1 MNTASILILCAFVY
15 LAFVTWMFRG
25 KGKKPD
31 TKSDGKKEAQEKETE
46 SDSHGQEP
54 KKNTVT
60 VVPQSDFDLD
70 RFREVLTESIT
81 AAMTYVLKAKIG
93 DVNPQDV
100 EFKNPDTDS
109 SVNGN
114 ADDTPTDSDT
124 ADETPDMDDF
134 EPDSV
139 SPPAKG
145 ESIDEIEAAVSVAA
159 NPAATPEQKA
169 EAGRVLTG
177 MRDVVF
183 IGKMMETDERINAGI
198 MNCIAESVRAVH
210 KKKIGRPSATRRKS
224 REIDVDG
231 SLRRPENT
239 DKDSEKDEED

>member
-31 TKSDGKKEAQEKETE
+31 TKTGGKKETQETA
-46 SDSHGQEP
+46 SDSDGEEP
-54 KKNTVT
+54 KKNVVT
-60 VVPQSDFDLD
+60 VVPQSDFDFD
-70 RFREVLTESIT
+70 KFREVLTESMA
-81 AAMTYVLKAKIG
+81 AAMTYVLNAKMG

-100 EFKNPDTDS
+100 EFKKSEQESRS
-109 SVNGN
+109 S
-114 ADDTPTDSDT
+114 AKDDTVNDISD
-124 ADETPDMDDF
+124 DTPDMDDF

-159 NPAATPEQKA
+159 NPSATPEQKA

-198 MNCIAESVRAVH
+198 MNCIAESVRAAH
-210 KKKIGRPSATRRKS
+210 KKKIGRSSATRRKS

>member
-25 KGKKPD
+25 YGKKHD
-31 TKSDGKKEAQEKETE
+31 TKTGGKKETQETA
-46 SDSHGQEP
+46 SDNDGEEP
-54 KKNTVT
+54 KKNVVT
-60 VVPQSDFDLD
+60 VVPQSDFDFD
-70 RFREVLTESIT
+70 KFREVLTESMA
-81 AAMTYVLKAKIG
+81 AAMTYVLNTKMG

-100 EFKNPDTDS
+100 EFKKSEQESRS
-109 SVNGN
+109 SAKDDAVNDIS
-114 ADDTPTDSDT
+114 DD
-124 ADETPDMDDF
+124 TPDMDDF

-159 NPAATPEQKA
+159 NPSATPDQKA

-198 MNCIAESVRAVH
+198 MNCIAESVRAAH
-210 KKKIGRPSATRRKS
+210 KKKIGRPSATRRKG

-231 SLRRPENT
+231 SLRRPDNT
-239 DKDSEKDEED
+239 DKYSEKDEED

>member
-31 TKSDGKKEAQEKETE
+31 TKTGGKKETQETA
-46 SDSHGQEP
+46 SDSDGEEP
-54 KKNTVT
+54 KKNVVT
-60 VVPQSDFDLD
+60 VVPQSDFDFD
-70 RFREVLTESIT
+70 KFREVLTESMA
-81 AAMTYVLKAKIG
+81 AAMTYVLNAKMG

-100 EFKNPDTDS
+100 EFKKSEQESRS
-109 SVNGN
+109 SAKDDAVNDIS
-114 ADDTPTDSDT
+114 DD
-124 ADETPDMDDF
+124 TPDMDDF

-198 MNCIAESVRAVH
+198 MNCIAESVRAAH
-210 KKKIGRPSATRRKS
+210 KKKSAGRPPPAAK
-224 REIDVDG
+224 G
-231 SLRRPENT
+231 AG
-239 DKDSEKDEED
+239 

>member
-31 TKSDGKKEAQEKETE
+31 TKTGGKKETQETA
-46 SDSHGQEP
+46 SDSDGEEP
-54 KKNTVT
+54 KKNVVT
-60 VVPQSDFDLD
+60 VVPQSDFDFD
-70 RFREVLTESIT
+70 KFREVLTESMA
-81 AAMTYVLKAKIG
+81 AAMTYVLNAKMG

-100 EFKNPDTDS
+100 EFKKSEQESRS
-109 SVNGN
+109 SAKDDAVNDIS
-114 ADDTPTDSDT
+114 DD
-124 ADETPDMDDF
+124 TPDMDDF

-198 MNCIAESVRAVH
+198 MNCIAESVRAAH
-210 KKKIGRPSATRRKS
+210 KKKIGRPSSSRRKG
-224 REIDVDG
+224 RGIDVDG

>member
-1 MNTASILILCAFVY
+1 MNTVSILTICAFLY

-25 KGKKPD
+25 KSKKPD
-31 TKSDGKKEAQEKETE
+31 TGTDGKKEAQETVPE
-46 SDSHGQEP
+46 SDGEEP

-70 RFREVLTESIT
+70 RFREVLAESV
-81 AAMTYVLKAKIG
+81 AAAITYVLKTKIG
-93 DVNPQDV
+93 DVSPQDV

-109 SVNGN
+109 SGNDNTGN
-114 ADDTPTDSDT
+114 ASTDTET

-169 EAGRVLTG
+169 EAGKVLTG

-198 MNCIAESVRAVH
+198 MNCIAESVRVAH
-210 KKKIGRPSATRRKS
+210 KKKIGSQSSSRRKG
-224 REIDVDG
+224 RGIDVDG

>member
-15 LAFVTWMFRG
+15 LAFVTGMFRG

-31 TKSDGKKEAQEKETE
+31 TKTGGKKETQETA
-46 SDSHGQEP
+46 SDSDGEEP
-54 KKNTVT
+54 KKNVVT
-60 VVPQSDFDLD
+60 VVPQSDFDFD
-70 RFREVLTESIT
+70 KFREVLTESMA
-81 AAMTYVLKAKIG
+81 AAMTYVLNAKMG

-100 EFKNPDTDS
+100 EFKKSEQESRS
-109 SVNGN
+109 SAKDDAVNDIS
-114 ADDTPTDSDT
+114 DD
-124 ADETPDMDDF
+124 TPDMDDF

-159 NPAATPEQKA
+159 NPSATPEQKA

-198 MNCIAESVRAVH
+198 MNCIAESVRAAH

>member
-1 MNTASILILCAFVY
+1 MNTASILIICAFVY

-31 TKSDGKKEAQEKETE
+31 TKTDGKKEAQETV
-46 SDSHGQEP
+46 SDSDGEEP
-54 KKNTVT
+54 KKNAVT

-81 AAMTYVLKAKIG
+81 AAITYVLKAKIG

-100 EFKNPDTDS
+100 EFKNPATDS
-109 SVNGN
+109 SGNGT

-198 MNCIAESVRAVH
+198 MNCIAESVRAAH
-210 KKKIGRPSATRRKS
+210 KKKIGRPSSSRRKG
-224 REIDVDG
+224 RGIDVDG

>member
-31 TKSDGKKEAQEKETE
+31 TKTGGKKETQETA
-46 SDSHGQEP
+46 SDSDGEEP
-54 KKNTVT
+54 KKNVVT
-60 VVPQSDFDLD
+60 VVPQSDFDFD
-70 RFREVLTESIT
+70 KFREVLTESMA
-81 AAMTYVLKAKIG
+81 AAMTYVLNARMG

-100 EFKNPDTDS
+100 EFKKSEQESRS
-109 SVNGN
+109 SAKDDAVNDIS
-114 ADDTPTDSDT
+114 DD
-124 ADETPDMDDF
+124 TPDMDDF

-159 NPAATPEQKA
+159 NPSATPDQKA
-169 EAGRVLTG
+169 EAGRVLTS

-198 MNCIAESVRAVH
+198 MNCIAESVRAAH
-210 KKKIGRPSATRRKS
+210 KKKIGRPSATRRKG

-231 SLRRPENT
+231 SLRRPDNT

>member
-31 TKSDGKKEAQEKETE
+31 TKTDGKNKAQETVSDSDGE
-46 SDSHGQEP
+46 EP
-54 KKNTVT
+54 KKNAVT

-114 ADDTPTDSDT
+114 ADDIPTDSDT

-198 MNCIAESVRAVH
+198 MNCIAESVRAAH
-210 KKKIGRPSATRRKS
+210 KKKIGRPSSSRRKG
-224 REIDVDG
+224 RGIDVDG

>member
-31 TKSDGKKEAQEKETE
+31 TKTGGKKETQETA
-46 SDSHGQEP
+46 SDSDGEEP
-54 KKNTVT
+54 KKNVVT
-60 VVPQSDFDLD
+60 VVPQSDFDFD
-70 RFREVLTESIT
+70 KFREVLTESMA
-81 AAMTYVLKAKIG
+81 AAMTYVLNAKMG

-100 EFKNPDTDS
+100 EFKKSEQESRS
-109 SVNGN
+109 SAKDDAVN
-114 ADDTPTDSDT
+114 DISYD
-124 ADETPDMDDF
+124 TPDMDDF

-159 NPAATPEQKA
+159 NPSATPEQKA

-198 MNCIAESVRAVH
+198 MNCIAESVRAAH

>member
-31 TKSDGKKEAQEKETE
+31 TKTDGKNKAQETVSDSDGE
-46 SDSHGQEP
+46 EP
-54 KKNTVT
+54 KKNAVT

-100 EFKNPDTDS
+100 EFKNPATDF

-198 MNCIAESVRAVH
+198 MNCIAESVRAAH
-210 KKKIGRPSATRRKS
+210 KKKIGRPSSSRRKG
-224 REIDVDG
+224 RGIDVDG

>member
-1 MNTASILILCAFVY
+1 MNTASILIICAFVY

-31 TKSDGKKEAQEKETE
+31 TKSDGKKEVQETV
-46 SDSHGQEP
+46 SDAHGEEP
-54 KKNTVT
+54 KKNAVT

-109 SVNGN
+109 SGKGN
-114 ADDTPTDSDT
+114 AEDTTTDADT

-183 IGKMMETDERINAGI
+183 IGKMMETNEKINAGI
-198 MNCIAESVRAVH
+198 MNCIAESVRAAH
-210 KKKIGRPSATRRKS
+210 KKKIGRPSSSRRKG
-224 REIDVDG
+224 RGIDVDG

-239 DKDSEKDEED
+239 DKDSEQDEED

>member
-1 MNTASILILCAFVY
+1 MNTVSILTICAFLY

-31 TKSDGKKEAQEKETE
+31 TRIDGKKEAQETAPD
-46 SDSHGQEP
+46 SDGEEP

-70 RFREVLTESIT
+70 TFREVLTESIT
-81 AAMTYVLKAKIG
+81 AAMTYVLKAKVG

-100 EFKNPDTDS
+100 EFRNPDTAS
-109 SVNGN
+109 SVNSN
-114 ADDTPTDSDT
+114 AEDNPTDSDT
-124 ADETPDMDDF
+124 AVATPDMDDF

-198 MNCIAESVRAVH
+198 MNCIAESVRAAR
-210 KKKIGRPSATRRKS
+210 KKKIGSQSSSRRKG
-224 REIDVDG
+224 RGIDVDG

>member
-1 MNTASILILCAFVY
+1 MNTVSILTVCAFLY

-31 TKSDGKKEAQEKETE
+31 TKTDGKKEAQETV
-46 SDSHGQEP
+46 SDSDGEEP
-54 KKNTVT
+54 KKNAVT

-100 EFKNPDTDS
+100 EFKKSEPENF
-109 SVNGN
+109 VK
-114 ADDTPTDSDT
+114 AEDDTGNDT
-124 ADETPDMDDF
+124 EDDTPDMDDF

-198 MNCIAESVRAVH
+198 MNCIAESVRAAH
-210 KKKIGRPSATRRKS
+210 KKKIGRPSATRRNS

>member
-25 KGKKPD
+25 KGKKHD
-31 TKSDGKKEAQEKETE
+31 TKTGGKKETQETA
-46 SDSHGQEP
+46 SDSDGEEP
-54 KKNTVT
+54 KKNVVT
-60 VVPQSDFDLD
+60 VVPQSNFDFDK
-70 RFREVLTESIT
+70 FREVLTESMA
-81 AAMTYVLKAKIG
+81 AAMTYVLNAKMG

-100 EFKNPDTDS
+100 EFKKSEQESRS
-109 SVNGN
+109 SAKDDAVNDIS
-114 ADDTPTDSDT
+114 DD
-124 ADETPDMDDF
+124 TPDMDDF
-134 EPDSV
+134 EPYSV

-159 NPAATPEQKA
+159 NPSATPEQKA

-198 MNCIAESVRAVH
+198 MNCIAESVRAAH
-210 KKKIGRPSATRRKS
+210 KKKIGRPSATRRKG

-231 SLRRPENT
+231 SLRRPDNT
-239 DKDSEKDEED
+239 DKYSEKDEED

>member
-1 MNTASILILCAFVY
+1 MNTVSILTICAFLY

-31 TKSDGKKEAQEKETE
+31 TRTDGKKEAQETVPD
-46 SDSHGQEP
+46 SDGEEP

-93 DVNPQDV
+93 DVSPHDV

-109 SVNGN
+109 SGNDNTGN
-114 ADDTPTDSDT
+114 ASTDTET
-124 ADETPDMDDF
+124 ADGTPDMDDF

-183 IGKMMETDERINAGI
+183 IGKMMETNERINAGI
-198 MNCIAESVRAVH
+198 MNCIAESVRAAR
-210 KKKIGRPSATRRKS
+210 KKKIGSQSSSRRKG
-224 REIDVDG
+224 RGIDVDG

>member
-15 LAFVTWMFRG
+15 LAFVTGMFRG

-31 TKSDGKKEAQEKETE
+31 TKTGGKKETQETA
-46 SDSHGQEP
+46 SDSDGEEP
-54 KKNTVT
+54 KKNVVT
-60 VVPQSDFDLD
+60 VVPQSDFDFD
-70 RFREVLTESIT
+70 KFREVLTESMA
-81 AAMTYVLKAKIG
+81 AAMTYVLNARMG

-100 EFKNPDTDS
+100 EFKKSEQESRS
-109 SVNGN
+109 SAKDDAVNDIS
-114 ADDTPTDSDT
+114 DD
-124 ADETPDMDDF
+124 TPDMDDF

-159 NPAATPEQKA
+159 NPSATPEQKA

-198 MNCIAESVRAVH
+198 MNCIAESVRAAH
-210 KKKIGRPSATRRKS
+210 KKKIGRPSATRRKG

-231 SLRRPENT
+231 SLRRPDNT
-239 DKDSEKDEED
+239 DKYSEQDEED

>member
-31 TKSDGKKEAQEKETE
+31 TKTGGKKETQETA
-46 SDSHGQEP
+46 SDSDGEEP
-54 KKNTVT
+54 KKNVVT
-60 VVPQSDFDLD
+60 VVPQSDFDFD
-70 RFREVLTESIT
+70 KFREVLTESMA
-81 AAMTYVLKAKIG
+81 AAMTYVLNAKMG

-100 EFKNPDTDS
+100 EFKKSEQESRS
-109 SVNGN
+109 SAKDDAVNDIS
-114 ADDTPTDSDT
+114 DD
-124 ADETPDMDDF
+124 TPDMDDF

-145 ESIDEIEAAVSVAA
+145 KSIDEIEAAVSVAA

-198 MNCIAESVRAVH
+198 MNCIAESVRAAH
-210 KKKIGRPSATRRKS
+210 KKKIGRPSSSRRKG
-224 REIDVDG
+224 RGIDVDG

>member
-31 TKSDGKKEAQEKETE
+31 TKTDGKKEAQETV
-46 SDSHGQEP
+46 SDSDGEEP
-54 KKNTVT
+54 KKNAVT

-93 DVNPQDV
+93 DVSPQDV

-109 SVNGN
+109 SGNDNTGN
-114 ADDTPTDSDT
+114 ASTDTET
-124 ADETPDMDDF
+124 ADGTPDMDDF

-198 MNCIAESVRAVH
+198 MNCIAESVRAAH
-210 KKKIGRPSATRRKS
+210 KKKIGSQSSSRRKG
-224 REIDVDG
+224 RGIDVDG

>member
-31 TKSDGKKEAQEKETE
+31 TKTDGKNKAQETVSDSDGE
-46 SDSHGQEP
+46 EP
-54 KKNTVT
+54 KKNAVT

-81 AAMTYVLKAKIG
+81 AAMTYVLKTKIG

-100 EFKNPDTDS
+100 EFKNPATDS

-114 ADDTPTDSDT
+114 ADDIPTDSDT

-198 MNCIAESVRAVH
+198 MNCIAESVRAAH
-210 KKKIGRPSATRRKS
+210 KKKIGRPSSSRRKG
-224 REIDVDG
+224 RGIDVDG

>member
-31 TKSDGKKEAQEKETE
+31 TKTGGKKETQETA
-46 SDSHGQEP
+46 SDSDGEES
-54 KKNTVT
+54 KKNVVT
-60 VVPQSDFDLD
+60 VVPQSDFDFD
-70 RFREVLTESIT
+70 KFREVLTESMA
-81 AAMTYVLKAKIG
+81 AAMTYVLNAKMG

-100 EFKNPDTDS
+100 EFKKSEQESRS
-109 SVNGN
+109 SAKDDAVNDIS
-114 ADDTPTDSDT
+114 DD
-124 ADETPDMDDF
+124 TPDMDDF

-159 NPAATPEQKA
+159 NPSATPDQKA

-183 IGKMMETDERINAGI
+183 IGKMMETNEKINAGI
-198 MNCIAESVRAVH
+198 MNCIAESVRAAH
-210 KKKIGRPSATRRKS
+210 KKKIGRPSSSRRKG
-224 REIDVDG
+224 RGIDVDG

>member
-31 TKSDGKKEAQEKETE
+31 TKTGGKKETQETA
-46 SDSHGQEP
+46 SDSDGEEP
-54 KKNTVT
+54 KKNVVT
-60 VVPQSDFDLD
+60 VVPQSDFDFD
-70 RFREVLTESIT
+70 KFREVLTESMA
-81 AAMTYVLKAKIG
+81 AAMTYVLNARMG

-100 EFKNPDTDS
+100 EFKKSEQESRSSAKDD
-109 SVNGN
+109 SVNDIS
-114 ADDTPTDSDT
+114 DD
-124 ADETPDMDDF
+124 TPDMDDF

-198 MNCIAESVRAVH
+198 MNCIAESVRAAH

>member
-1 MNTASILILCAFVY
+1 MNTVSILTICAFLY

-31 TKSDGKKEAQEKETE
+31 TGTDGKKEAQETVPD
-46 SDSHGQEP
+46 SDGEEP

-93 DVNPQDV
+93 DVSPQDV

-109 SVNGN
+109 SGNDNTGN
-114 ADDTPTDSDT
+114 ASTDTET
-124 ADETPDMDDF
+124 ADGTPDMDDF

-183 IGKMMETDERINAGI
+183 IGKMMETNERINAGI
-198 MNCIAESVRAVH
+198 MNCIAESVRAAR
-210 KKKIGRPSATRRKS
+210 KKKIGSQSSSRRKG
-224 REIDVDG
+224 RGIDVDG

>member
-15 LAFVTWMFRG
+15 LAFVTGMFRG

-31 TKSDGKKEAQEKETE
+31 TKTGGKKETQETA
-46 SDSHGQEP
+46 SDSDGEEP
-54 KKNTVT
+54 KKNVVT
-60 VVPQSDFDLD
+60 VVPQSDFDFD
-70 RFREVLTESIT
+70 KFREVLTESMA
-81 AAMTYVLKAKIG
+81 AAMTYVLNARMG

-100 EFKNPDTDS
+100 EFKKSEQESRS
-109 SVNGN
+109 SAKDDAVNDIS
-114 ADDTPTDSDT
+114 DD
-124 ADETPDMDDF
+124 TPDMDDF

-159 NPAATPEQKA
+159 NPSATPEQKA

-198 MNCIAESVRAVH
+198 MNCIAESVRAAH
-210 KKKIGRPSATRRKS
+210 KKKIGRPSATRRKG

-231 SLRRPENT
+231 SLRRPDNT
-239 DKDSEKDEED
+239 DKDSEQDEED

>member
-1 MNTASILILCAFVY
+1 MNTVSILTICAFLY

-31 TKSDGKKEAQEKETE
+31 TGTDGKKEAQETVP
-46 SDSHGQEP
+46 DSEGEEP

-93 DVNPQDV
+93 DVSPQDV

-109 SVNGN
+109 SGN
-114 ADDTPTDSDT
+114 DNTGNTSIDTET

-198 MNCIAESVRAVH
+198 MNCIAESVRAAR
-210 KKKIGRPSATRRKS
+210 KKKIGSQSSYRRKG
-224 REIDVDG
+224 RGIDVDG

>member
-1 MNTASILILCAFVY
+1 MNTASILIICAFVY

-31 TKSDGKKEAQEKETE
+31 TKTDGKKEAQETV
-46 SDSHGQEP
+46 SDSDGDEP
-54 KKNTVT
+54 KKNAVT

-114 ADDTPTDSDT
+114 ADDIPTDSDT

-159 NPAATPEQKA
+159 NPAATIEQKA

-198 MNCIAESVRAVH
+198 MNCIAESVRAAH
-210 KKKIGRPSATRRKS
+210 KKKIGRPSSSRRKG
-224 REIDVDG
+224 RGIDVDG

-239 DKDSEKDEED
+239 YKDSEKDEED

>member
-1 MNTASILILCAFVY
+1 MNTVSILTICAFLY

-31 TKSDGKKEAQEKETE
+31 TRTDGKKEAQETVPD
-46 SDSHGQEP
+46 SDGEEP

-81 AAMTYVLKAKIG
+81 AAMTYVLKTKIG

-100 EFKNPDTDS
+100 EFKNPATDS
-109 SVNGN
+109 SGSGN
-114 ADDTPTDSDT
+114 AEDTPTDSDT

-183 IGKMMETDERINAGI
+183 IGKMMETNERINAGI
-198 MNCIAESVRAVH
+198 MNCIAESVRAAR
-210 KKKIGRPSATRRKS
+210 KKKSAA
-224 REIDVDG
+224 
-231 SLRRPENT
+231 SLHPAA
-239 DKDSEKDEED
+239 KGAG

>member
-15 LAFVTWMFRG
+15 LAFVTWMFGG

-31 TKSDGKKEAQEKETE
+31 TKTGGKKETQETA
-46 SDSHGQEP
+46 SDSDGEEP
-54 KKNTVT
+54 KKNVVT
-60 VVPQSDFDLD
+60 VVPQSDFDFD
-70 RFREVLTESIT
+70 KFREVLTESMA
-81 AAMTYVLKAKIG
+81 AAMTYVLNAKMG

-100 EFKNPDTDS
+100 EFKKSEQESRS
-109 SVNGN
+109 SAKDDAVNDIS
-114 ADDTPTDSDT
+114 DD
-124 ADETPDMDDF
+124 TPDMDDF

-159 NPAATPEQKA
+159 NPSATPEQKA

-198 MNCIAESVRAVH
+198 MNCIAESVRAAH

>member
-1 MNTASILILCAFVY
+1 MNTVSILTICAFLY

-31 TKSDGKKEAQEKETE
+31 TRTDGKKEAQETVPD
-46 SDSHGQEP
+46 SDGEEP

-93 DVNPQDV
+93 DVSPQDV

-109 SVNGN
+109 SGNDNTGN
-114 ADDTPTDSDT
+114 ASTDTET
-124 ADETPDMDDF
+124 ADGTPDMDDF

-198 MNCIAESVRAVH
+198 MNCIAESVRAAR
-210 KKKIGRPSATRRKS
+210 KKKIGSQSSSRRKG
-224 REIDVDG
+224 RGIDVDG

>member
-1 MNTASILILCAFVY
+1 MNTVSILTICAFLY

-31 TKSDGKKEAQEKETE
+31 TGTDGKKEAQETVPD
-46 SDSHGQEP
+46 SDGEEP
-54 KKNTVT
+54 KKNTVA

-93 DVNPQDV
+93 DVSPQDV

-109 SVNGN
+109 SGNDNDGN
-114 ADDTPTDSDT
+114 ASTDSET

-134 EPDSV
+134 EPYSV
-139 SPPAKG
+139 SPPARG

-198 MNCIAESVRAVH
+198 MNCIAESVRAAR
-210 KKKIGRPSATRRKS
+210 KKKIGNQSSSRRKG
-224 REIDVDG
+224 RGIDVDG

-239 DKDSEKDEED
+239 DKDSE

>member
-15 LAFVTWMFRG
+15 LAFVTWMFLG

-31 TKSDGKKEAQEKETE
+31 TKTGGKKETQETAL
-46 SDSHGQEP
+46 DSNGEEP
-54 KKNTVT
+54 KKNVVT
-60 VVPQSDFDLD
+60 VVPQSDFDFD
-70 RFREVLTESIT
+70 KFREVLTESMA
-81 AAMTYVLKAKIG
+81 AAMTYVLNAKMG

-100 EFKNPDTDS
+100 EFKKTETENSGKAEDDS
-109 SVNGN
+109 GN
-114 ADDTPTDSDT
+114 DMADD
-124 ADETPDMDDF
+124 TPDMDDF

-159 NPAATPEQKA
+159 NPSATPEQKA

-198 MNCIAESVRAVH
+198 MNCIAESVRAAH

>member
-25 KGKKPD
+25 KGKKHD
-31 TKSDGKKEAQEKETE
+31 TKTGGKKETQETA
-46 SDSHGQEP
+46 SDNDGEEP
-54 KKNTVT
+54 KKNVVT
-60 VVPQSDFDLD
+60 VVPQSDFDFD
-70 RFREVLTESIT
+70 KFREVLTESMA
-81 AAMTYVLKAKIG
+81 AAMTYVLNAKMG

-100 EFKNPDTDS
+100 EFKKSEQESRS
-109 SVNGN
+109 SAKDDAVNDIS
-114 ADDTPTDSDT
+114 DD
-124 ADETPDMDDF
+124 TPDMDDF

-183 IGKMMETDERINAGI
+183 IGRMMETDERINAGI
-198 MNCIAESVRAVH
+198 MNCIAESVRAAH

-231 SLRRPENT
+231 SLRRL
-239 DKDSEKDEED
+239 

>member
-31 TKSDGKKEAQEKETE
+31 TKTGGKKETQETA
-46 SDSHGQEP
+46 SDSDGEEP
-54 KKNTVT
+54 KKNVVT
-60 VVPQSDFDLD
+60 VVPPSDFDFD
-70 RFREVLTESIT
+70 KFREVLTESMA
-81 AAMTYVLKAKIG
+81 AAMTYVLNARMG

-100 EFKNPDTDS
+100 EFKKSEQESRS
-109 SVNGN
+109 S
-114 ADDTPTDSDT
+114 AKDDTVNDISD
-124 ADETPDMDDF
+124 DTPDMDDF

-198 MNCIAESVRAVH
+198 MNCIAESVRAAH
-210 KKKIGRPSATRRKS
+210 KKKIGRPSSSRRKG
-224 REIDVDG
+224 RGIDVDG

>member
-31 TKSDGKKEAQEKETE
+31 TKTGGKKETQETA
-46 SDSHGQEP
+46 SDSDGEEP
-54 KKNTVT
+54 KKNVVT
-60 VVPQSDFDLD
+60 VVPQSDFDFD
-70 RFREVLTESIT
+70 KFREVLTESMA
-81 AAMTYVLKAKIG
+81 AAMTYVLNAKMG

-100 EFKNPDTDS
+100 EFKKSEQESRS
-109 SVNGN
+109 S
-114 ADDTPTDSDT
+114 AKDDTVNDISD
-124 ADETPDMDDF
+124 DTPDMDDF

-198 MNCIAESVRAVH
+198 MNCIAESVRAAH
-210 KKKIGRPSATRRKS
+210 KKKIGRPSATRRKG

-231 SLRRPENT
+231 SLRRPDNT
-239 DKDSEKDEED
+239 DKYSEKDEED

>member
-31 TKSDGKKEAQEKETE
+31 TKTGGKKETQETA
-46 SDSHGQEP
+46 SDSDGEEP
-54 KKNTVT
+54 KKNVVT
-60 VVPQSDFDLD
+60 VVPQSDFDFD
-70 RFREVLTESIT
+70 KFREVLTESMA
-81 AAMTYVLKAKIG
+81 AAMTYVLNAKMG
-93 DVNPQDV
+93 DVNPQDI
-100 EFKNPDTDS
+100 EFKKSEQESRS
-109 SVNGN
+109 SAKDDAVNDIS
-114 ADDTPTDSDT
+114 DD
-124 ADETPDMDDF
+124 TPDMDDF

-159 NPAATPEQKA
+159 NPSATPDQKA

-198 MNCIAESVRAVH
+198 MNCIAESVRAAH
-210 KKKIGRPSATRRKS
+210 KKKIGRPSATRRKG

-231 SLRRPENT
+231 SLRRPDNT
-239 DKDSEKDEED
+239 DKYSEKDEED

>member
-1 MNTASILILCAFVY
+1 MNTVSILTICAFLY

-31 TKSDGKKEAQEKETE
+31 TKTDGKNKAQETVSDSDGE
-46 SDSHGQEP
+46 EP
-54 KKNTVT
+54 KKNAVT

-93 DVNPQDV
+93 DVSPQDV
-100 EFKNPDTDS
+100 EFKNPDMDSSGNDNDGNASTDS
-109 SVNGN
+109 E
-114 ADDTPTDSDT
+114 T
-124 ADETPDMDDF
+124 ADETLDMDDF

-159 NPAATPEQKA
+159 NPSATPEQKA
-169 EAGRVLTG
+169 EAGRVLSG

-198 MNCIAESVRAVH
+198 MNCIAESVRAAR
-210 KKKIGRPSATRRKS
+210 KKKIGSQSSSRRKG
-224 REIDVDG
+224 RGIDVDG

>member
-31 TKSDGKKEAQEKETE
+31 TKTGGKKETQETA
-46 SDSHGQEP
+46 SDSDGEEP
-54 KKNTVT
+54 KKNVVT
-60 VVPQSDFDLD
+60 VVPQSDFDFD
-70 RFREVLTESIT
+70 KFREVLTESMA
-81 AAMTYVLKAKIG
+81 AAMTYVLNAKMG

-100 EFKNPDTDS
+100 EFKKSEQESRS
-109 SVNGN
+109 SAKDDAVNDIS
-114 ADDTPTDSDT
+114 DD
-124 ADETPDMDDF
+124 TPDMDDF

-159 NPAATPEQKA
+159 NPSATPEQKA
-169 EAGRVLTG
+169 EAGRVLSG

-198 MNCIAESVRAVH
+198 MNCIAESVRAAH
-210 KKKIGRPSATRRKS
+210 KKKIGRPSATRRKG

>member
-1 MNTASILILCAFVY
+1 MNTASILTICAFLY

-31 TKSDGKKEAQEKETE
+31 TGTDGKKEAQETVPD
-46 SDSHGQEP
+46 SDGEEP
-54 KKNTVT
+54 KKNAVT

-93 DVNPQDV
+93 DASPQDV

-109 SVNGN
+109 SGNDNTGN
-114 ADDTPTDSDT
+114 ASTDTET
-124 ADETPDMDDF
+124 ADGTPDMDDF

-198 MNCIAESVRAVH
+198 MNCIAESVRAAR
-210 KKKIGRPSATRRKS
+210 KKKIGSQSSSRRKG
-224 REIDVDG
+224 RGIDVDG